1 MRLWFSDW
9 EFLWLPA
16 AVLAP
21 CVLIGLGQLVF
32 GCALTWI
39 GVMLWP

>member
-1 MRLWFSDW
+1 MLADW
-9 EFLWLPA
+9 EWLWLPA

-32 GCALTWI
+32 G
-39 GVMLWP
+39 G